1 MMELL
6 FPSAWVL
13 SLILVF
19 LRVVRVS
26 NHEVHSLKK
35 LVSLSMLAT
44 YIVESMVMSHYSL
57 IIQNYRNDIQSPY
70 ACIQF

>member
-35 LVSLSMLAT
+35 LLSLSMLAT
-44 YIVESMVMSHYSL
+44 YTVQEYGDVSH
-57 IIQNYRNDIQSPY
+57 I
-70 ACIQF
+70 